1 MPGAVPAIEL
11 RGIDKRFGAVHAN
24 RDIDL
29 TVARGSVHGIVG
41 ENGAGKSTLMSILYG
56 FYQADRGDI
65 LIDGQ
70 LAIIRDSAAAI
81 AAGIGMVHQHF
92 MLVESFSVLEN
103 IVLGVEGSALLA
115 PGKARARTE
124 LAHLARE
131 YAMDVDLDAIVG
143 DLPVGQQQRVEILKA
158 LYRGAAILVLD
169 EPTAVLTPQE
179 ADHLFRILRL
189 LRDHGTT
196 IILITE
202 DGGLAGCEGQ
212 DQAHAV
218 AVFRYMGQTEM
229 AQFAWI
235 APQAP
240 SRHGLTVQYHA
251 AIGYRPDAGDGLQ
264 QFALPISGYTG
275 NADDLAGAY

>member
-1 MPGAVPAIEL
+1 MRIVRSDIE
-11 RGIDKRFGAVHAN
+11 GTHFDG
-24 RDIDL
+24 
-29 TVARGSVHGIVG
+29 GVG
-41 ENGAGKSTLMSILYG
+41 
-56 FYQADRGDI
+56 D
-65 LIDGQ
+65 DG
-70 LAIIRDSAAAI
+70 
-81 AAGIGMVHQHF
+81 
-92 MLVESFSVLEN
+92 LVVE
-103 IVLGVEGSALLA
+103 EGS
-115 PGKARARTE
+115 
-124 LAHLARE
+124 
-131 YAMDVDLDAIVG
+131 DVKSWL
-143 DLPVGQQQRVEILKA
+143 
-158 LYRGAAILVLD
+158 
-169 EPTAVLTPQE
+169 
-179 ADHLFRILRL
+179 
-189 LRDHGTT
+189 
-196 IILITE
+196 ILITE